1 MGGFFGRAKKAV
13 EEAAEEAEEQPQ
25 KKKAAPFANLLGGGT
40 GKVAA
45 KAEVA
50 AQKAE
55 AAAGKQAR
63 QAAAAAS
70 RGSKRAA
77 AAAEKPAKQARG
89 FFNKAAAAVGV
100 HGFLLSC
107 FRKCTWQQVTI
118 VGCMARRK
126 EECAEF

>member
-1 MGGFFGRAKKAV
+1 MLLQEEAQKEVRQVGGFFGRAKKAV
-13 EEAAEEAEEQPQ
+13 EEAAEEEPQ
-25 KKKAAPFANLLGGGT
+25 KNRAAPFANLLGGGA
-40 GKVAA
+40 GRVAA
-45 KAEVA
+45 KAEAA

-70 RGSKRAA
+70 RGSKRSA

-107 FRKCTWQQVTI
+107 IYTCTWQQ
-118 VGCMARRK
+118 
-126 EECAEF
+126 